1 MLPRKQCN
9 LCVNLLQEVKKQY
22 FSNVD
27 SKLITDNK
35 KIWKSVKPL
44 FSYKIIVKEI
54 RNLMEIREN
63 S

>member
-9 LCVNLLQEVKKQY
+9 LCVNLLQKVKKQY

-27 SKLITDNK
+27 SKLITDK
-35 KIWKSVKPL
+35 KIWKSVKRL

-54 RNLMEIREN
+54 NLMEI
-63 S
+63 

>member
-9 LCVNLLQEVKKQY
+9 LCVNLLQKVKKQY

-35 KIWKSVKPL
+35 KIWKSVKRL

-54 RNLMEIREN
+54 NLMEI
-63 S
+63 